1 MKFFKK
7 KKLSQ
12 AEQKKIDERNKRI
25 ENYTAGLA
33 EKYHLAERWQ
43 KAENFTGRHRIASI
57 VVAYVLMTTMMV
69 LTLVVNSKQDTARQ
83 VEKISIYKGD
93 GSDMAD
99 IMKGMQDIRRDKFEA
114 KEKIQEIGQIA
125 ARLKREI
132 DSIDAIPNKTPEDSL
147 QLKLRVAQARKLLYN
162 K

>member
-12 AEQKKIDERNKRI
+12 AEKKKIDERNKRI

-33 EKYHLAERWQ
+33 EKYHLAERWH
-43 KAENFTGRHRIASI
+43 KAENFTGHHKIASV
-57 VVAYVLMTTMMV
+57 VVAYVLMTAMMV
-69 LTLVVNSKQDTARQ
+69 ITFMVNREDDVSKQQ
-83 VEKISIYKGD
+83 EKISIYKGD
-93 GSDMAD
+93 GSDMVD
-99 IMKGMQDIRRDKFEA
+99 IMQGMQNIRKDKFEA
-114 KEKIQEIGQIA
+114 KEKFQEIGQIA

-147 QLKLRVAQARKLLYN
+147 QLKLRIAQARKLLYN